1 MSDNHD
7 GGAPPAPAPKNATR
21 VMTIVLAALV
31 VVALLAWFL
40 VGNRR
45 APGPL
50 ATENV
55 QSQTEQA
62 FEDTVVVNPDGSFHY
77 TPDPG
82 FSGIDAFAYQVAD
95 GTGFVSG
102 STVRIEVRQEVQM
115 LDKKVIVD
123 ILNPLHDLHRQP

>member
-21 VMTIVLAALV
+21 VMMIVLAALV

-62 FEDTVVVNPDGSFHY
+62 FEDTVIVNPDGTATQQV
-77 TPDPG
+77 TPN
-82 FSGIDAFAYQVAD
+82 Q
-95 GTGFVSG
+95 T
-102 STVRIEVRQEVQM
+102 
-115 LDKKVIVD
+115 
-123 ILNPLHDLHRQP
+123 LNPQEGVINAPPVTDAPTNTAQ

>member
-1 MSDNHD
+1 MSDNP
-7 GGAPPAPAPKNATR
+7 GSGAPAGVPRNATR
-21 VMTIVLAALV
+21 VMVIILAALV

-62 FEDTVVVNPDGSFHY
+62 FEDTVIVNPDGTAAQQV
-77 TPDPG
+77 TPN
-82 FSGIDAFAYQVAD
+82 Q
-95 GTGFVSG
+95 T
-102 STVRIEVRQEVQM
+102 
-115 LDKKVIVD
+115 
-123 ILNPLHDLHRQP
+123 LNPQEGVINAPPVTDAPTNTAQ